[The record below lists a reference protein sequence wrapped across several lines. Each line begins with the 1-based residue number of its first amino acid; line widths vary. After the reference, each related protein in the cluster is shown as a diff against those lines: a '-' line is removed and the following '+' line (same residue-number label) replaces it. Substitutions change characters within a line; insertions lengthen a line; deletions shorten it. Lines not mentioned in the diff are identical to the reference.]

1 MQVKLTELEKI
12 KLLNS
17 DDIYSVMQ
25 RVLMRENKIER
36 NKEHFW
42 IIGLAQ
48 NNRILYIEL
57 ISLGTIN
64 TTLVEPM
71 EVFSIALQKRT
82 VKIILAH
89 NHPSGSMKP
98 SEEDKDITDKLIQV
112 GLFLNIPVV
121 DHLIINEKTY
131 YSFDDNG
138 LLHDLRINTRYLL
151 PYKVQEKMKKEAEE
165 IGKQKG
171 KAEGIK
177 EERKKVVLA
186 MKKKGYTIK
195 QIQELTGLKPSQIN
209 AFKATPKKK

>member
-1 MQVKLTELEKI
+1 MQVKLTEIEKI

-17 DDIYSVMQ
+17 EDIYHVMQ

-42 IIGLAQ
+42 IIGLAA

-64 TTLVEPM
+64 KTLVEPM

-82 VKIILAH
+82 VKIILVH
-89 NHPSGSMKP
+89 NHPSGSMRP

-112 GLFLNIPVV
+112 GLFLNIPVI

-131 YSFDDNG
+131 YSFSDSG
-138 LLHDLRINTRYLL
+138 LLHDLTIATKYLL
-151 PYKVQEKMKKEAEE
+151 PYKEQERMKKEAEE

-171 KAEGIK
+171 IIQE
-177 EERKKVVLA
+177 KKKMAQQL
-186 MKKKGYTIK
+186 KKKGFTTK
-195 QIQELTGLKPSQIN
+195 QITELTGLKASEIN
-209 AFKATPKKK
+209 TLKAPVKKKSV

>member
-1 MQVKLTELEKI
+1 MQVKLTEIEKI

-17 DDIYSVMQ
+17 EDIYHVMQ

-57 ISLGTIN
+57 ISLGTIKS
-64 TTLVEPM
+64 TLVEPM

-82 VKIILAH
+82 VKIILIH
-89 NHPSGSMKP
+89 NHPSGSMRP
-98 SEEDKDITDKLIQV
+98 SEADKDITDKLIQV
-112 GLFLNIPVV
+112 GLFLNIPVI

-138 LLHDLRINTRYLL
+138 VIHDLNINTRYLL
-151 PYKVQEKMKKEAEE
+151 PYKVQEQMKKEAKEV
-165 IGKQKG
+165 G
-171 KAEGIK
+171 KAEGIN
-177 EERKKVVLA
+177 KVAQQL
-186 MKKKGYTIK
+186 KNKGFDIK
-195 QIQELTGLKPSQIN
+195 QIVELTGITKAEATKLKVI
-209 AFKATPKKK
+209 KTKK

>member
-1 MQVKLTELEKI
+1 MQVKLSELEKI

-17 DDIYSVMQ
+17 EDIYHVMQ

-57 ISLGTIN
+57 ISLGTIKS
-64 TTLVEPM
+64 TLVEPM

-82 VKIILAH
+82 VKIILVH

-112 GLFLNIPVV
+112 GLFLNIPVI

-138 LLHDLRINTRYLL
+138 VIHDLNINTRYLL
-151 PYKVQEKMKKEAEE
+151 PYKVQEQMKKEAKEM
-165 IGKQKG
+165 
-171 KAEGIK
+171 GIK
-177 EERKKVVLA
+177 EATEKANKKFIQIAKQL
-186 MKKKGYTIK
+186 KNKGFTIK
-195 QIQELTGLKPSQIN
+195 QITELTGLKPSQIN
-209 AFKATPKKK
+209 VIKPIEKKK